1 MKKLVLLLSLIT
13 VFAYSKT
20 NAQMKMSGGNVDIN
34 STPAPN
40 AWTKLQSVF
49 TVSGTANSR
58 YYSIAAALTNTSYT
72 TYGYGVSGTSYS
84 STALT
89 NGRSYGVYGLAGNCT
104 SGWNYGVYGI
114 ISGSN
119 NGAGVYGTTNIT
131 GAGDTLIPGKYA
143 GYFKGNFRVANLTAE
158 KYGAS
163 TWTIVSDSRLKTNI
177 TPFQDGLNIIRKINP
192 VNYNYNGKGG
202 LPTGV
207 PCIGVIAQQVKAVAP
222 YCVGKSRM
230 VLSSTD
236 SQDFSNDIIQT
247 ISDTS
252 GTHNIVD
259 VYNYNQDGLFYAM
272 LNSIKQLDSTV
283 TSLQKQLSVANTNLQ
298 QQINNC
304 CSKTSSSLQKTS
316 DITGDIDNSANNN
329 VDKNI
334 AALLYQ
340 NTPNPFSQN
349 TTIKCYIPSSAINA
363 NIFVYDM
370 QGTQIKK
377 VQINGNGNQNITI
390 QGSELKAGMYMYT
403 LIIDGK
409 EIGTKKMI
417 LTD

>member
-72 TYGYGVSGTSYS
+72 NMGYGISGTSYS

-104 SGWNYGVYGI
+104 SGYNYGVYGTF
-114 ISGSN
+114 SGNN
-119 NGAGVYGTTNIT
+119 NGAGVFGTTNGDVNVSGNWAGFFYGNVKIT
-131 GAGDTLIPGKYA
+131 NSSNNAVLWVNSTQYTSDKRLKKNIKPISNNDLEKISQLSAVQFQFKTRQELMSAGLIISDDTTKNIAIDTANSKKYRFGYLAQDVQQIYPDIVYQSSDGFYGIDYVELIPLMMEAIKQQSKSIA
-143 GYFKGNFRVANLTAE
+143 KQ
-158 KYGAS
+158 
-163 TWTIVSDSRLKTNI
+163 DS
-177 TPFQDGLNIIRKINP
+177 
-192 VNYNYNGKGG
+192 
-202 LPTGV
+202 
-207 PCIGVIAQQVKAVAP
+207 
-222 YCVGKSRM
+222 
-230 VLSSTD
+230 
-236 SQDFSNDIIQT
+236 T
-247 ISDTS
+247 ISS
-252 GTHNIVD
+252 
-259 VYNYNQDGLFYAM
+259 
-272 LNSIKQLDSTV
+272 
-283 TSLQKQLSVANTNLQ
+283 LQ
-298 QQINNC
+298 QQLNNC
-304 CSKTSSSLQKTS
+304 CTKATKTLNKAVNQSEGIEEGTATSSA
-316 DITGDIDNSANNN
+316 I
-329 VDKNI
+329 
-334 AALLYQ
+334 LYQ
-340 NTPNPFSQN
+340 NIPNPFSQQ
-349 TTIKCYIPSSAINA
+349 TQIKCFIPDGAMLS
-363 NIFVYDM
+363 NIFIYDM
-370 QGTQIKK
+370 QGTQMRKI
-377 VQINGNGNQNITI
+377 QINGNGNQSITI